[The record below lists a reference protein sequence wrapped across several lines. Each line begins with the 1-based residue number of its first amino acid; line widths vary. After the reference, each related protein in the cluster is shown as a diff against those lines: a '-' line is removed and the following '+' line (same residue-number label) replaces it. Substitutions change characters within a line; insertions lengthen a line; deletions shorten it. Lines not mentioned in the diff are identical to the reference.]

1 MKKKGKKKNGNKI
14 AKIPVFYLIYLTVTA
29 AVIFAIVL
37 SMQLVRSRLAE
48 YEAAQP
54 RYVAAEVFAQY
65 FQPIDYNSLLAD
77 SNYEAGEAGTDELI
91 EYLKNEIGDSRL
103 TYAVGSSDDENE
115 VKYIVKAG
123 QKQLAAI
130 VLNTAAAK
138 TKHGYDTYEY
148 SHMDL
153 YLNTDEYLKELS
165 SYTVE
170 APSSYVVEMD
180 GSALSK
186 ELVTSTYLQED
197 ILQYCPSDVPGI
209 EYSVYTITGIDKAPG
224 EVKVTAPDGTA
235 AEVSF
240 DDETNTYTSGLAYS
254 EQLSAEYTE
263 PVTKAIEGYAAYI
276 QTAENISLNS
286 IKGYYDTSSKV
297 YSEIVAMSGD
307 RWMVNA
313 EGGIDFEDVQVGE
326 FYAHTPEIFSCHISF
341 TQHIHSA
348 GSEDYV
354 DAVDKYVFLHLVN
367 GEYKIYYWYN
377 A

>member
-14 AKIPVFYLIYLTVTA
+14 AKIPVFYLVYLTVTA

-103 TYAVGSSDDENE
+103 TYAAGSSDDENE

-130 VLNTAAAK
+130 VLTTADAK

-165 SYTVE
+165 SYTVK
-170 APSSYVVEMD
+170 APSSYTVELD

-186 ELVTSTYLQED
+186 ELVTSTYMQED

-209 EYSVYTITGIDKAPG
+209 EYSVYTITGLDKAPG
-224 EVKVTAPDGTA
+224 EVKVSAPDGTA

-240 DDETNTYTSGLAYS
+240 DDETNTYTSSLAYS
-254 EQLSAEYTE
+254 GQLAAEYTE

-276 QTAENISLNS
+276 QAAENVSLDS

-313 EGGIDFEDVQVGE
+313 GGGIDFEDVQVGE

-341 TQHIHSA
+341 TQYIHRA

-354 DAVDKYVFLHLVN
+354 DAIDKYVFLHLVN

>member
-130 VLNTAAAK
+130 VLTTADAK

-153 YLNTDEYLKELS
+153 YLNTDAYLEELS

-170 APSSYVVEMD
+170 APSSYTVELD
-180 GSALSK
+180 GNVLSK
-186 ELVTSTYLQED
+186 ELVTSTYVRED

-209 EYSVYTITGIDKAPG
+209 EYSVYTVTGLDKTPS
-224 EVKVTAPDGTA
+224 EVKITA
-235 AEVSF
+235 ADGAPAEVAF
-240 DDETNTYTSGLAYS
+240 DDETNTYTANLVYSGQLA
-254 EQLSAEYTE
+254 AEYTE

-276 QTAENISLNS
+276 QAAENVSLNS

-313 EGGIDFEDVQVGE
+313 GGGIDFEDVQVGE

-341 TQHIHSA
+341 TQHIHRA